1 MRGFLIIALDR
12 DDVVPQGDL
21 ALRRAVRRAYG
32 LDQMPSEQQL
42 LQIAERWRPYRS
54 LAVMYLFASEYEA
67 QEPDSQAPQA

>member
-1 MRGFLIIALDR
+1 VIAALIDR
-12 DDVVPQGDL
+12 NPDFNL

-67 QEPDSQAPQA
+67 QEPDSLAPQA